1 MYQNARDAKGNG
13 CLKLGTGK
21 KPGSFTITGIPAG
34 VKKVVIYVAAYKANT
49 ASVKANGEVTE
60 LTKQSDNGEYDVIEV
75 LIAEDTT
82 EVTFEVSSGNR
93 AMVNTIEFVY

>member
-1 MYQNARDAKGNG
+1 M
-13 CLKLGTGK
+13 KLGTGK

-93 AMVNTIEFVY
+93 AMVNTIEFVF